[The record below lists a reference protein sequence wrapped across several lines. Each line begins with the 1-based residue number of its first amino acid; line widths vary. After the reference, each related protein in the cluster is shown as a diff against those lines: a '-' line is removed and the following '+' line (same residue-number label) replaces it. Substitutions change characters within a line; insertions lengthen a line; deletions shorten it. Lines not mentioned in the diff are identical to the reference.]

1 MSKLIPLLDRVR
13 ITHAGSTSDQASS
26 GYSSYG
32 VYCLGGK
39 SLQRCEKEGDVER
52 DVEKPFRESIHNID
66 LIAET
71 LYVRFG
77 ATTANC
83 RICSLSRF

>member
-1 MSKLIPLLDRVR
+1 MSKYFPLLDKVR
-13 ITHAGSTSDQASS
+13 IRRAGSTSDQAPL

-32 VYCLGGK
+32 VYCLGRK
-39 SLQRCEKEGDVER
+39 SLQRCEKEDGAEH
-52 DVEKPFRESIHNID
+52 DVEKPFRESIHNIG

-77 ATTANC
+77 ALESVAETAV
-83 RICSLSRF
+83 